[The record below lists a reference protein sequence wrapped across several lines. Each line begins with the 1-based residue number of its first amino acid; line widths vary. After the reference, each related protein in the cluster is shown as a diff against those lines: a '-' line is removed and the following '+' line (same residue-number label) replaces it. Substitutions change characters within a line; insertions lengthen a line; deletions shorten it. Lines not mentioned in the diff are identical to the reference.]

1 MKIQIKTIAS
11 DYNENTGLSSVTIST
26 DLGEFTGYSKLHPED
41 IEIASKYA
49 GCRYAEM
56 RAGIKYMKAK
66 ARIAKYK
73 LEPLK
78 RIYNNLNQMNSF
90 NNNNNKGIKMLE
102 KEIYLLED
110 EIETFIMNTKTLQE
124 RLDKAINSRP
134 DIIKD
139 IKKRRQDSE

>member
-41 IEIASKYA
+41 VEIASKYA

-66 ARIAKYK
+66 ARISKYTLDYLNKIYKNLKQMKSFDENYKGAK
-73 LEPLK
+73 L
-78 RIYNNLNQMNSF
+78 
-90 NNNNNKGIKMLE
+90 LE

-110 EIETFIMNTKTLQE
+110 EVETFKTNAKTLQE
-124 RLDKAINSRP
+124 RLDKAIDTRP
-134 DIIKD
+134 NIIKD
-139 IKKRRQDSE
+139 LHKKKEDNK

>member
-1 MKIQIKTIAS
+1 MKIQMKTIAS
-11 DYNENTGLSSVTIST
+11 DYNEKTGLSIVTIST
-26 DLGEFTGYSKLHPED
+26 DLGMFTGTAKLHPED
-41 IEIASKYA
+41 AEIASHFA

-66 ARIAKYK
+66 SRTAKYALK
-73 LEPLK
+73 PLK
-78 RIYNNLNQMNSF
+78 YIYNNLKQMKTY
-90 NNNNNKGIKMLE
+90 NNNNKGIKMLE

-110 EIETFIMNTKTLQE
+110 EIETFTMNTKTLQE

-139 IKKRRQDSE
+139 IKKRKQDSE